1 MKNLIK
7 LMLALVLLS
16 SCKDSPESSTS
27 KNAGIVESVLNDV
40 SGKNDDVNAT
50 YDHLLKELSVKTPLT
65 DDQLV
70 KAFPQKIGRFNS
82 DTHGDNLEGPK
93 IIGNQLVAGTFGDG
107 TVRMEILDAAGE
119 KATGAIIPLKMLH
132 LNKVESEMNNTIRYS
147 KKERNGILTFG
158 TDRDADTK
166 ADYQAELRFLYDNRF
181 YVTLEGKAMDVDQL
195 WNSLNTN
202 DLSAFKAYNK

>member
-7 LMLALVLLS
+7 LTLAILLLA

-27 KNAGIVESVLNDV
+27 KNAGIVEGVMNEV
-40 SGKNDDVNAT
+40 SGKNEDVNAK
-50 YDHLLKELSVKTPLT
+50 YDHLLKKLSAKKSLT
-65 DDQLV
+65 DEELL
-70 KAFPQKIGRFNS
+70 KAFPKKIGQLKI
-82 DTHGDNLEGPK
+82 DTNGDNMGPK
-93 IIGNQLVAGTFGDG
+93 IIGGQLVAGTFGDG

-132 LNKVESEMNNTIRYS
+132 LNKVMSEMNNTIRYS
-147 KKERNGILTFG
+147 KKERNGIFTFG

-166 ADYQAELRFLYDNRF
+166 SDYQAELRFLYYNRF

-195 WNSLNTN
+195 WSSLNSN
-202 DLSAFKAYNK
+202 DLSGFKAYNK